1 MKFKPDISILAGLL
15 FVFDI
20 DYPHEESVLDE
31 ICSTDVNDPIAL
43 SRIMDLVLKPTY
55 QKFLEDEQQWHV
67 DTLRHFLDKGE
78 SFKSVLERR
87 SFLFTDA
94 VADGS
99 EFMRILYLCL
109 IRYQRKEIK

>member
-1 MKFKPDISILAGLL
+1 MKFEPDVSILPGLL

-55 QKFLEDEQQWHV
+55 QRFLEDEQQWHV
-67 DTLRHFLDKGE
+67 NTLRHFLDKGE
-78 SFKSVLERR
+78 SFKSVLEKR
-87 SFLFTDA
+87 SFLFSDE
-94 VADGS
+94 VVDGR

-109 IRYQRKEIK
+109 MRYQREESK